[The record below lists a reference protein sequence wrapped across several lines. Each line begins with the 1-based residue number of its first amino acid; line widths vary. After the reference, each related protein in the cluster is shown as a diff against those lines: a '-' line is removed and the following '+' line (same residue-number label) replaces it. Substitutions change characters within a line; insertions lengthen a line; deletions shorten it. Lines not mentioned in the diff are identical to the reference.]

1 MNEFKKQAVVWVLT
15 IAVAISVFVN
25 ANNLVDRNVKTKGSE
40 VTHSEMLT
48 ETEQT
53 VAIETTEIVI
63 TEVEEEA
70 FKFVEEEIS
79 ESIFSNSEIDVIK
92 YSTPVETKNKWD
104 GFDYVPGTYITGKQ
118 ADDCAIYQD
127 NTIISVIDE
136 SSKTITLE
144 SGETFEYL
152 YSDISHVTSY
162 CPCVKCCDIYTGY
175 TYSGRNLFEEETPK
189 VLAADF
195 NRYPLGTKIFVPGYG
210 IAVVEDCGGA
220 IDDRDLDVY
229 IPDHDTAWNWGTV
242 DTMVYIISFGEWN

>member
-1 MNEFKKQAVVWVLT
+1 MNEFKKQAIVWVLT
-15 IAVAISVFVN
+15 VSAAISVFAN
-25 ANNLVDRNVKTKGSE
+25 ANNEIEKNNEISE
-40 VTHSEMLT
+40 NADESIYSEMLV
-48 ETEQT
+48 E
-53 VAIETTEIVI
+53 ETTSKNEIDLSEIMEI
-63 TEVEEEA
+63 TESTESYQEEDLSTFSTSNMEVIQYA
-70 FKFVEEEIS
+70 AAEE
-79 ESIFSNSEIDVIK
+79 VK
-92 YSTPVETKNKWD
+92 TKWD

-118 ADDCAIYQD
+118 ADDCEIYQD

-136 SSKTITLE
+136 NLKTITLE

-152 YSDISHVTSY
+152 YADISHVTSY

-175 TYSGRNLFEEETPK
+175 TYSGRNLFEETTPK

-195 NRYPLGTKIFVPGYG
+195 ARYPLGTKIFVPGYG

-242 DTMVYIISFGEWN
+242 DTLVYIISFGEWN